1 MRRNGAR
8 QYSRQRAFMKLSLK
22 KEGVSNRLRTLQKD
36 RRVILNGLSI
46 QIQYPITPSQDIYES
61 VPLKEINESEQHSI
75 MDQALKAQPQRL
87 VSGEEKRRE
96 KPST

>member
-1 MRRNGAR
+1 IA
-8 QYSRQRAFMKLSLK
+8 Q

-75 MDQALKAQPQRL
+75 MDQALKLNNDLL
-87 VSGEEKRRE
+87 VAKKNVERSRRSLKESGTN
-96 KPST
+96 S